1 MKSEDGQE
9 RFVDAP
15 GFLGA
20 QVADKFAKAVTVDC
34 SDLFDEH
41 SSVFTSYFGLRAKGR
56 RLGAARCRS
65 DDNHRPGQELV
76 GLDDDTVAIAVLL
89 VSYSFGRTE
98 PVNVT
103 TEHASPP

>member
-1 MKSEDGQE
+1 MKSEDGEE

-15 GFLGA
+15 GFFGA
-20 QVADKFAKAVTVDC
+20 QVTDKFSEAVTVDG

-41 SSVFTSYFGLRAKGR
+41 SSVFTSYVGLRAERR
-56 RLGAARCRS
+56 RLGAARCWG
-65 DDNHRPGQELV
+65 DDYHGPGQELV

-98 PVNVT
+98 PIHVT
-103 TEHASPP
+103 TEHAMPP